1 MARRCRRW
9 RPTSKPRWSRVE
21 AGAHFLE
28 LRARSPPRRCRQN
41 RAREERSA
49 TAAAAEAAL
58 PAQRRARRR
67 SASWPALAEPPR
79 EDSPAGPRAAR
90 MRGCPA
96 PVRRNCGWARPSH
109 RSCTRALAYKDPVPQ
124 PPLAKRVKRFL
135 RYWMLRTAVAGIGL
149 LPPAAAGRLGELF
162 GGAAFRLARGERR
175 SALELACLRK
185 MEGSLDAWI
194 EWPAADR
201 QLLERA
207 VERGRGVVLATGHV
221 GNWELLGQCLAR
233 SKIGTLSAVAKE
245 TTDPRLTALVSAFR
259 AEGGLHSLWRGGEG
273 AAKSILRALRSGEIL
288 ALLIDQDTNVQSV
301 FVPFFGKL
309 AATPRAAADLALRTS
324 APVVVAFC
332 QRKKDGTYRVS
343 IDEVSFE
350 PTGEREADVVSLT
363 AQLTARIE
371 EAIRRAPAQW
381 VWMHR
386 RWKTQP

>member
-1 MARRCRRW
+1 
-9 RPTSKPRWSRVE
+9 
-21 AGAHFLE
+21 
-28 LRARSPPRRCRQN
+28 
-41 RAREERSA
+41 
-49 TAAAAEAAL
+49 
-58 PAQRRARRR
+58 
-67 SASWPALAEPPR
+67 
-79 EDSPAGPRAAR
+79 
-90 MRGCPA
+90 
-96 PVRRNCGWARPSH
+96 
-109 RSCTRALAYKDPVPQ
+109 
-124 PPLAKRVKRFL
+124 
-135 RYWMLRTAVAGIGL
+135 MLRTAVAGIGF

-162 GGAAFRLARGERR
+162 GAAAFRLARGERR
-175 SALELACLRK
+175 KALESLAIAFPQLSESERGTIARECFRHLGRCAFELACLRK

>member
-1 MARRCRRW
+1 M
-9 RPTSKPRWSRVE
+9 
-21 AGAHFLE
+21 
-28 LRARSPPRRCRQN
+28 LRA
-41 RAREERSA
+41 
-49 TAAAAEAAL
+49 
-58 PAQRRARRR
+58 
-67 SASWPALAEPPR
+67 
-79 EDSPAGPRAAR
+79 
-90 MRGCPA
+90 
-96 PVRRNCGWARPSH
+96 
-109 RSCTRALAYKDPVPQ
+109 
-124 PPLAKRVKRFL
+124 
-135 RYWMLRTAVAGIGL
+135 AVAGIGL

-162 GGAAFRLARGERR
+162 GAAAFRLARGERR
-175 SALELACLRK
+175 KALESLAIAFPERAESERRAIALECFRHLGRCACELACLRK
-185 MEGSLDAWI
+185 EDSLDEWI
-194 EWPAADR
+194 EWPGSDR
-201 QLLERA
+201 HVLERA
-207 VERGRGVVLATGHV
+207 VGRGRGVVIVTGHV
-221 GNWELLGQCLAR
+221 GNWELLGQCIAR
-233 SKIGTLSAVAKE
+233 SKIGTLHAVAKE
-245 TTDPRLTALVSAFR
+245 STDPRLTALVDAFR
-259 AEGGLHSLWRGGEG
+259 AEGGLHSLWRGGES